1 MGLAA
6 EFAGRGIDAE
16 LSIPEPRRLPR
27 GSGHGFEEKLIPPM
41 TGFSHL
47 CTAELRAGD
56 AEVFD
61 WGLLVPVDFE
71 GMIELP
77 VESSYSCTT
86 TVRSAQRMLPVARR
100 LAEALELPADLPLHC
115 DNLQLTEF
123 FMDREED
130 GPTSATPTGRWAEDI
145 GIAFYVALYLRA
157 AEYSLRCNCPLFFS

>member
-1 MGLAA
+1 MGVYLVNASTWCLGEESCWPEVFTGLAA
-6 EFAGRGIDAE
+6 EFARRGIDAE

-47 CTAELRAGD
+47 CAAELRTSD

-61 WGLLVPVDFE
+61 WSLLVPVDFE
-71 GMIELP
+71 GVIELP

-100 LAEALELPADLPLHC
+100 LPRHSSCP
-115 DNLQLTEF
+115 
-123 FMDREED
+123 
-130 GPTSATPTGRWAEDI
+130 PTFRCTATI
-145 GIAFYVALYLRA
+145 
-157 AEYSLRCNCPLFFS
+157 FS